1 MNANKLAPDNNSAGE
16 LKQGHIVGSF
26 LFVSNQEFTET
37 VEKRVSNLNTPSA
50 SAKVGVAF

>member
-1 MNANKLAPDNNSAGE
+1 MNGNKFTPDNNGTSK
-16 LKQGHIVGSF
+16 LKQGHIVDSF

-37 VEKRVSNLNTPSA
+37 VEKRVSNLNNPPA